1 MLHHKIFCLCI
12 ALCVFFYSKAQ
23 EEYDLVFDGNASLG
37 SSWNYIDQNS
47 EFIFFATTSSA
58 NGRELWISDGTPT
71 GTGILK
77 DIHTSGSGLPNQPP
91 GIVVNDILYFAAN
104 EGTSTGQEL
113 WKSDGTEAG
122 TVLVKDI
129 YSGSNF
135 GFDSEYIVEFDG
147 GIAFTGQDEDGE
159 ELWISDGTESGTVQ
173 VKDIKTGSTG
183 SLVRYIANANGTLY
197 FIAADASEF
206 GLWKSDGTDA
216 GTTKLS
222 DLGTDANPEHVT
234 FHQGNIL
241 FYNFTSSDPT
251 MDEVWI
257 SDGTVEGTEKLTDMG
272 TSGPINDPMVAAGTN
287 LYFRAADDAAGI
299 ELYKTDGTAGGT
311 GLVKD
316 LDEGAGDSFPENFVE
331 FMGEIYFV
339 AETDLWKSDGT
350 DEGTAIVVPDVN
362 SRTEILSDG
371 SNLYYRID
379 NNLGIYNPADGA
391 SVIETAPDFYVHD
404 LKTIFKDELYFIGS
418 DDIEDEFDLWK
429 YNLSPKE
436 DQTITFDELSA
447 VTFGDSDFNLTA
459 TSTSEL
465 TVTFESSDDDVAEIN
480 GNAVTINGAGTCD
493 ITASQ
498 VGDDEYNAADAVVR
512 TLTVNKA
519 SQTITFATLPVKE
532 VSDNPFTLTATASSG
547 LDLSYASSN
556 TSVAT
561 VNTNGEVT
569 ITGIGST
576 TITASQAG
584 DANYLAATDVE
595 QTLTVIDALGLN
607 DNSNLRIYPN
617 PVTELVN
624 IELMDQSLK
633 GTFELIN
640 SAGKIVLSKRIKS
653 SRMIIKMDKY
663 PLGVYY
669 LRHKETG
676 QSFKILKASQ

>member
-1 MLHHKIFCLCI
+1 MLHHKIICFSI
-12 ALCVFFYSKAQ
+12 ALCLFFYSNAQ

-58 NGRELWISDGTPT
+58 NGRELWISDGTAT

-77 DIHTSGSGLPNQPP
+77 DIHSSGSGLPNQPP

-129 YSGSNF
+129 YSGNNF
-135 GFDSEYIVEFDG
+135 GFDSEYIVEFNG
-147 GIAFTGQDEDGE
+147 GVAFTGQDEDGE

-316 LDEGAGDSFPENFVE
+316 LDESAGDGFPENFIE

-339 AETDLWKSDGT
+339 AKSDLWKSDGT
-350 DEGTAIVVPDVN
+350 EEGTTIVVPDVN

-371 SNLYYRID
+371 ENLYYRID
-379 NNLGIYNPADGA
+379 NNLGIYNPTDGA

-436 DQTITFDELSA
+436 DQTITFDQLSS

-459 TSTSEL
+459 TSSSGL
-465 TVTFESSDDDVAEIN
+465 DVSFESSDENVAEIN
-480 GNAVTINGAGTCD
+480 GTTVTIIGAGTCN

-498 VGDDEYNAADAVVR
+498 AGDDDYNAATDVVR
-512 TLTVNKA
+512 ELVVNKA
-519 SQTITFATLPVKE
+519 AQTITFGSLPIKE
-532 VSDNPFTLTATASSG
+532 VGSNPFSLSATASSG
-547 LDLSYASSN
+547 LDVSYTSSN

-561 VNTNGEVT
+561 VNASNEVT
-569 ITGIGST
+569 IIGTGTT
-576 TITASQAG
+576 TITASQSG
-584 DANYLAATDVE
+584 NANYLAASDVE
-595 QTLTVIDALGLN
+595 QSLTVVDVLSIGDQ
-607 DNSNLRIYPN
+607 SNFKIYPN
-617 PVTELVN
+617 PVSDQLTLELGDRIRNTV
-624 IELMDQSLK
+624 ELMDASGKVVYSNGLEK
-633 GTFELIN
+633 GTH
-640 SAGKIVLSKRIKS
+640 
-653 SRMIIKMDKY
+653 IISMEQL
-663 PLGVYY
+663 PSGVYY
-669 LRHKETG
+669 LQLKESG
-676 QSFKILKASQ
+676 QVFRLVKASR